1 MKSIFDGRERYF
13 FFALHLLVALILKWQ
28 FGLDIEV
35 HPDWVGSWNVFWQH
49 IPLDLLQ
56 THFWQSILYLHSQPP
71 LHNMYGALLLKL
83 FGASQLQAMQYIN
96 IVLGGLM
103 SAMFYPLVLYVT
115 GRRGLAIAASA
126 LHALNPA
133 LFLFEAYPLYS
144 MPSAFLVLLSVSF
157 IERFVRTGRT
167 VHLIWFFFTLNV
179 LILYRSLFHPVLLAL
194 FLALTVVVAGAGK
207 RRLIACALAISLLS
221 LSWYGKNWVQ
231 FGFFG
236 CSSWFGQNL
245 WRVASFSYTR
255 SELQELAREGV
266 IDKMVTEVRW
276 FEHPAK
282 YRPYGFNE
290 TSPIAILSSETLHN
304 INVVAISRVYGQNA
318 RKLIAHDP
326 FRYLVTVLIN
336 YSNYC
341 APTSSFEHVVDNH
354 PKVLPFSFTWD
365 YAVYGKVT
373 TGLLAVI
380 FRRDYIG
387 SIFVFLIPACL
398 AVFFMRI
405 ARSIKTGAAPGI
417 VRRELLMVV
426 ASVFVAYVTLGGSL
440 LESGENMRF
449 KFLVEPVLLIFFLGV
464 LFPIDRGA
472 SNARL
477 VAEEIG

>member
-1 MKSIFDGRERYF
+1 MKAIFVGRERYF
-13 FFALHLLVALILKWQ
+13 FFTLHLLAALTLKWQ

-35 HPDWVGSWNVFWQH
+35 HPEWVGSWNVFWQH
-49 IPLDLLQ
+49 IPLDLLR

-83 FGASQLQAMQYIN
+83 FGTSQLQAMQYIN

-103 SAMFYPLVLYVT
+103 SAMFYPLVLSVT
-115 GRRGLAIAASA
+115 GRRALAIGASV

-157 IERFVRTGRT
+157 IERLVRTGRT
-167 VHLIWFFFTLNV
+167 AHLVWFFFTLNI
-179 LILYRSLFHPVLLAL
+179 LILYRSLFHPVILAP
-194 FLALTVVVAGAGK
+194 FLALAVVVAGARK
-207 RRLIACALAISLLS
+207 RKLFVCALAISLLS

-231 FGFFG
+231 YGFFG
-236 CSSWFGQNL
+236 CSSWVGQNL

-255 SELQELAREGV
+255 DELRVLAREGV

-276 FEHPAK
+276 FDHPAK

-304 INVVAISRVYGQNA
+304 INIVAISRVYGQNA
-318 RKLIAHDP
+318 RRLIARDP
-326 FRYLVTVLIN
+326 FRYLGTVLIN
-336 YSNYC
+336 YSNFC
-341 APTSSFEHVVDNH
+341 APTSSFAHLIDNH
-354 PKVLPFSFTWD
+354 PKVAPFSFTWD
-365 YAVYGKVT
+365 YAIYGKLT
-373 TGLLAVI
+373 TDLLAVI
-380 FRRDYIG
+380 SGRDYIG

-398 AVFFMRI
+398 AVFLLRLS
-405 ARSIKTGAAPGI
+405 RSIKAGGAPGI
-417 VRRELLMVV
+417 LRRELLMLA
-426 ASVFVAYVTLGGSL
+426 ASIFVLYVTLAGSL

-464 LFPIDRGA
+464 LFPIDRGP
-472 SNARL
+472 SDSRL